1 MRRTEEDRRD
11 PRRVLA
17 GAESVI
23 VLARESAQASG
34 VIGLE
39 ALGEKVVFRLQRP
52 RHAVEVKVGAEER
65 REPGEVGG
73 EERANGDGVAGV
85 VLRA

>member
-1 MRRTEEDRRD
+1 MM
-11 PRRVLA
+11 
-17 GAESVI
+17 AEGEPGQFP
-23 VLARESAQASG
+23 ARESAQASG

-52 RHAVEVKVGAEER
+52 RHAVEIKVGAEER

-85 VLRA
+85 VLRAQAKGAM

>member
-1 MRRTEEDRRD
+1 
-11 PRRVLA
+11 
-17 GAESVI
+17 
-23 VLARESAQASG
+23 
-34 VIGLE
+34 
-39 ALGEKVVFRLQRP
+39 LGEKVVFRLQRP
-52 RHAVEVKVGAEER
+52 RHAVEIKVGAEER

>member
-1 MRRTEEDRRD
+1 M
-11 PRRVLA
+11 
-17 GAESVI
+17 AEGKPGQF
-23 VLARESAQASG
+23 LARERAQASG
-34 VIGLE
+34 VIGSE
-39 ALGEKVVFRLQRP
+39 ALGEKNSSPLGLLRDT
-52 RHAVEVKVGAEER
+52 VEIKVGAEER

>member
-1 MRRTEEDRRD
+1 MM
-11 PRRVLA
+11 
-17 GAESVI
+17 AEGEPSQFP
-23 VLARESAQASG
+23 ARESAQASG

-39 ALGEKVVFRLQRP
+39 ALGEKGGFRLQRS
-52 RHAVEVKVGAEER
+52 RHAVEIKVGAEER

-73 EERANGDGVAGV
+73 EERTNGDGVAGL

>member
-1 MRRTEEDRRD
+1 VHIG
-11 PRRVLA
+11 PH
-17 GAESVI
+17 
-23 VLARESAQASG
+23 AREADEAADLLL
-34 VIGLE
+34 LE
-39 ALGEKVVFRLQRP
+39 LLDELEPHPAAHSLLQRP
-52 RHAVEVKVGAEER
+52 RHAVEIKVGAEER

>member
-1 MRRTEEDRRD
+1 MM
-11 PRRVLA
+11 
-17 GAESVI
+17 AEGEPGQFP
-23 VLARESAQASG
+23 ARESAQASG

-85 VLRA
+85 VLRAQAKGAM

>member
-1 MRRTEEDRRD
+1 MMAKGE
-11 PRRVLA
+11 PHQLPAVK
-17 GAESVI
+17 
-23 VLARESAQASG
+23 SAQASG
-34 VIGLE
+34 VIGPE
-39 ALGEKVVFRLQRP
+39 ALGEKVVFRLRRP